1 MKLLNSI
8 LIRAVGPCLLLLAL
22 AALPAYGQ
30 DARIQMGQLDRFTDS
45 ADKVISVEVNESLI
59 QLALSALKPER
70 SVNEAKVKEIL
81 SGLKGIYVKRFEFE
95 KEGAYAIADV
105 EYIRSQLDTPGWTK
119 IANVR
124 SKRQGN
130 YDVVIM
136 NEGSVIR
143 GLAVLAA
150 EPRALTVVNIVG
162 PIDIAKLRDLEGNFG
177 IPRFGLEQMS
187 NMGVTIKDNRKDKS
201 PDPEPNEKQPDDP
214 TVTTEKRVEKKPPKL
229 IRPEKQPLE

>member
-8 LIRAVGPCLLLLAL
+8 LARSVGPCLLLLAL
-22 AALPAYGQ
+22 AATPARAQ
-30 DARIQMGQLDRFTDS
+30 DARIQMGQLDHFSDS

-59 QLALSALKPER
+59 QLAMSALNPNR
-70 SVNEAKVKEIL
+70 SVNEAKVKDIL

-95 KEGAYAIADV
+95 KEGAYTSADA
-105 EYIRSQLDTPGWTK
+105 ESIRAQLNGPGWTK

-124 SKRQGN
+124 SKREGN

-136 NEGSVIR
+136 SEGSIVR
-143 GLAVLAA
+143 GIAVLAA
-150 EPRALTVVNIVG
+150 EPRALTIVNIVG
-162 PIDIAKLRDLEGNFG
+162 PIDIAKLRDLEGTFG
-177 IPRFGLEQMS
+177 IPRFGLEQIQ

-201 PDPEPNEKQPDDP
+201 PDMEQNDKQPDASD
-214 TVTTEKRVEKKPPKL
+214 VTTEKRVEKKPPKL